1 MTKNQFWVLA
11 FIGLGSFLT
20 IIAMAVVMHQL
31 VRPKTYVSGM
41 AISDPVTGVMRVECF
56 LSDKGTTFTVD
67 ARTLG
72 ITVDK
77 GKARILV
84 EEDQGPPEK
93 YSQKDR
99 WIEGDGICKVY
110 VTNEPKY

>member
-1 MTKNQFWVLA
+1 MTKNQFWILA
-11 FIGLGSFLT
+11 CICIGSFLT
-20 IIAMAVVMHQL
+20 ILVMALVMHQL
-31 VRPKTYVSGM
+31 VRPKAYVSGM
-41 AISDPVTGVMRVECF
+41 AISDPVTGVMRVECY
-56 LSDKGTTFTVD
+56 LSDKGKTFTVD
-67 ARTLG
+67 ARSLG

-93 YSQKDR
+93 YSHKDR

-110 VTNEPKY
+110 VTNAPKY